1 MAYYRGDYY
10 RGDYYRGDP
19 GLFGDIWKGIK
30 KVGGAVVGATPIGAA
45 VKSGMKLISGGSP
58 GPAAGSLPMIA
69 PPQVPSGYG
78 IQVGGPS
85 GFQFGAFPQYPPG
98 GVPPDISS
106 GQVPM
111 VIGGRLCM
119 VKGTRANKSTYI
131 TRGGG
136 TSKWPRQLIVHPKGT
151 ECVKPRRLNVANPRA
166 LRRAIR
172 RAQGFSKLARRVM
185 SFVGR
190 APKGRAIFKRKRRG

>member
-45 VKSGMKLISGGSP
+45 VKSGMKLISGGAP

-69 PPQVPSGYG
+69 PPQGGVGIGYFNPQG
-78 IQVGGPS
+78 GGVGLGY
-85 GFQFGAFPQYPPG
+85 FPG
-98 GVPPDISS
+98 GGGLPGPLPPPEL
-106 GQVPM
+106 GQLPM
-111 VIGGRLCM
+111 VMGGRCM

-190 APKGRAIFKRKRRG
+190 APKGRAIFKRKRRS